1 MIGSVRSRLTA
12 AVVVTV
18 GALGVAAAL
27 IAPRTVHNA
36 LVDDRLDAEV
46 VHEID
51 ALEPGFAVVAI
62 GSDGS
67 IGTPELTAL
76 FGPQIVAL
84 TEALDESGALDRL
97 RSFDSLDRLHVSPI
111 ADVVGTVEPSGQVR
125 VDHVTHG
132 RAAGP
137 LVTTSQLEQLAD
149 ELNGTTAYGD
159 PFNIFSDQE
168 LTFEDFIADLDAR
181 FGPLIEGR
189 LDSSVFEEF
198 TPFEFDD
205 GEIPRGVFDI
215 LQNDLFPAAPPV
227 EAVPAA
233 QLEDYVFGVRS
244 ADGVDVI
251 VSASAN
257 GIERS
262 VDRVRDV
269 LWMSLPIV
277 MLLAG
282 ALTWLLAGR
291 ALRPVRA
298 ITRQTGQIRS
308 STLHERVP
316 VPRSHDEVAAL
327 ATEMNTMLDRVQRE
341 DGRRRQFVADAS
353 HELRSPIAAIRTQ
366 AEAVLATRPDAE
378 TTELATGV
386 LAEAERMGTLVDDL
400 LSLARHDEELA
411 PPGVVLDLDDIVLT
425 DADRPR
431 SVPVDVSAVSAG
443 RVRGR
448 PDELA
453 RVVTHLLDNA
463 ARHADQRVVVSLD
476 TIPVDRI
483 GDADELTIVRL
494 TVDDD
499 GPGIPIDQR
508 ERVFERFV
516 RLDEARQRDS
526 GGAGLGLA
534 VVASVVDAAGG
545 RVSAESSDLGGARF
559 QVELPAVD

>member
-1 MIGSVRSRLTA
+1 MIGSVRARLTA

-46 VHEID
+46 VHQVD

-62 GSDGS
+62 GDDGT
-67 IGTPELTAL
+67 IGSPELTAL
-76 FGPQIVAL
+76 FGPQIVSL
-84 TEALDESGALDRL
+84 TEALDESGALNRL
-97 RSFDSLDRLHVSPI
+97 RSFDHQGRLHVSPI
-111 ADVVGTVEPSGQVR
+111 GDVVGTVEPSGQVR
-125 VDHVTHG
+125 VDHVRHG

-149 ELNGTTAYGD
+149 ELNGTTGYGD
-159 PFNIFSDQE
+159 PFNIFSDQD
-168 LTFEDFIADLDAR
+168 LTFEEFIASLDAQ

-198 TPFEFDD
+198 PPFDFGE

-215 LQNDLFPAAPPV
+215 LQNDLLPAAPR
-227 EAVPAA
+227 ADAAPAA

-251 VSASAN
+251 VSASAD
-257 GIERS
+257 GIARS

-298 ITRQTGQIRS
+298 ITLQTGQIRS

-316 VPRSHDEVAAL
+316 VPHSHDEVAAL

-366 AEAVLATRPDAE
+366 AEAVLTTTDDTE
-378 TTELATGV
+378 TAELATGV

-411 PPGVVLDLDDIVLT
+411 PPGVVLDLDDIVLA

-443 RVRGR
+443 RVLGR
-448 PDELA
+448 PDELT

-463 ARHADQRVVVSLD
+463 ARHADRRVVVSLD
-476 TIPVDRI
+476 TIPVDS
-483 GDADELTIVRL
+483 DSDSDTIVRL

-516 RLDEARQRDS
+516 RLDEARERDS

-534 VVASVVDAAGG
+534 VVASVVAAAGG

-559 QVELPAVD
+559 QVELPAAD